1 MPEASPQRPA
11 PLAGRKVLDLSRVL
25 AGPWCTMI
33 LGDLGAE
40 VVKVENPNG
49 GDDTRGWGPPFA
61 AGEAAYYLCANRNK
75 KSLALDFSRPEGQ
88 EIVRAL
94 AADADILV
102 ENFRVGGLV
111 KYGLDYDSLSA
122 VNPRLVYCSVTGYGH
137 SSPLAAKP
145 GYDYVIQAEGGLM
158 SVTGPQD
165 GAPHKV
171 GVAVADLFTGM
182 AAAQACLAALI
193 AADRDGAGQH
203 IDMALYDAQLAM
215 LANVGSAYLV
225 SGEEPGRYGNGHA
238 TVIPYDLFDAA
249 DGQLVVAIG
258 NDRQFARFARELM
271 QRPDLAEDRRFATN
285 AARVEN
291 RAALMAEMR
300 PTIAEKPAEFWIEVM
315 QAARI
320 PCARVRSVGEALSAP
335 ETAARGMVQEVAHP
349 LAGRVPLVTS
359 PLKLRGTPVVEPHAP
374 PLLGE
379 QSEEVL
385 RERLGYSRERIAAL
399 REAGVLGPPP
409 GSSPEN

>member
-1 MPEASPQRPA
+1 
-11 PLAGRKVLDLSRVL
+11 
-25 AGPWCTMI
+25 
-33 LGDLGAE
+33 
-40 VVKVENPNG
+40 
-49 GDDTRGWGPPFA
+49 
-61 AGEAAYYLCANRNK
+61 
-75 KSLALDFSRPEGQ
+75 
-88 EIVRAL
+88 
-94 AADADILV
+94 
-102 ENFRVGGLV
+102 
-111 KYGLDYDSLSA
+111 
-122 VNPRLVYCSVTGYGH
+122 
-137 SSPLAAKP
+137 
-145 GYDYVIQAEGGLM
+145 M

-193 AADRDGAGQH
+193 AADRDGSGQH

-271 QRPDLAEDRRFATN
+271 QRPDLAADRRFATN

-300 PTIAEKPAEFWIEVM
+300 PAIAEKPAEFWIEGM
-315 QAARI
+315 QAALI

-335 ETAARGMVQEVAHP
+335 ETAAREMVQEVAHP

-385 RERLGYSRERIAAL
+385 RERLGYSRKRIAAL

-409 GSSPEN
+409 GSSPKDYSSAVSIARASAAMRRFSSRRSSGREISPRSRR

>member
-1 MPEASPQRPA
+1 MTYTAETGSRPP
-11 PLAGRKVLDLSRVL
+11 PLAGRKILDLSRVL

-40 VVKVENPNG
+40 VIKIENPNG

-75 KSLALDFSRPEGQ
+75 KSVALNFADPAGQ
-88 EIVRAL
+88 EIVCAL
-94 AADADILV
+94 AAEADILV
-102 ENFRVGGLV
+102 ENYRAGGLV
-111 KYGLDYDSLSA
+111 RYGLDYESLSA

-137 SSPLAAKP
+137 DSPIAERP

-193 AADRDGAGQH
+193 AADRDGLGQH
-203 IDMALYDAQLAM
+203 LDIALYDAQLAM

-225 SGEEPGRYGNGHA
+225 SGKEPARYGNGHA

-249 DGQLVVAIG
+249 DRQLVIAVG
-258 NDRQFARFARELM
+258 NDSQFARLASDLMDRADIAADARF
-271 QRPDLAEDRRFATN
+271 RTN

-291 RAALMAEMR
+291 RDALMAELR
-300 PTIAEKPAEFWIEVM
+300 PAIAAKPAAYWIEGM
-315 QAARI
+315 RAARI
-320 PCARVRSVGEALSAP
+320 PCAEVRSVGQALRAP
-335 ETAARGMVQEVAHP
+335 EAEARGMVRSVAHP
-349 LAGRVPLVTS
+349 LAGDLELIGS
-359 PLKLRGTPVVEPHAP
+359 PLKFGATPLTDFTAP

-379 QSEEVL
+379 HSGEVL
-385 RERLGYSRERIAAL
+385 SALGRSADDIAAL
-399 REAGVLGPPP
+399 RRTGVLGPVP
-409 GSSPEN
+409 